1 MTGEEEPQAPFGD
14 IASALA
20 EMPYNTVPEEGSK
33 ARAVVSRM
41 GTIYARQKKHKS
53 VTIHSDL
60 STVDRC
66 SHAARVHTPL
76 YTAAGCAWLCLAR
89 PLRAPHPEPRHPRRN
104 AATRELKSATRANY
118 PLYNRCLRM
127 TTRSL

>member
-1 MTGEEEPQAPFGD
+1 MHGRRSTRVR
-14 IASALA
+14 L
-20 EMPYNTVPEEGSK
+20 YT
-33 ARAVVSRM
+33 
-41 GTIYARQKKHKS
+41 
-53 VTIHSDL
+53 L

-76 YTAAGCAWLCLAR
+76 YTAAGCAWLDLFER
-89 PLRAPHPEPRHPRRN
+89 PTQSPASRRN

-118 PLYNRCLRM
+118 PLYNRCLRI